1 MIQKADNSISS
12 QCSVKNVPN
21 QLMLWVFLLSSQVI
35 ACTARAFSIRTS
47 RPPFEDKRLPECLVG
62 RICDFIVQHLSS
74 VLCSGNCAPYR
85 AECTPV
91 MTGVTGVRTLVRIEI
106 FSAPQSVLRGA
117 PQSDLGVQQ
126 LHPSQN
132 WLHPSQLP
140 APQSTVNHI
149 LAIFV
154 MNR

>member
-1 MIQKADNSISS
+1 MKASSVKRDNSRKSWI
-12 QCSVKNVPN
+12 
-21 QLMLWVFLLSSQVI
+21 F
-35 ACTARAFSIRTS
+35 ACLEF
-47 RPPFEDKRLPECLVG
+47 PKFDQGV
-62 RICDFIVQHLSS
+62 
-74 VLCSGNCAPYR
+74 SGR

-132 WLHPSQLP
+132 CLDPSQNWLHPSQLT

-149 LAIFV
+149 F
-154 MNR
+154 